1 MKRTLAYV
9 PAIHSM
15 TQRSLYLPHS
25 VSLCSRK
32 NFSPTPIRNY
42 ADFSDIFKQL
52 EKEPPTKAE
61 EMDGSVANSD
71 DNVEEKEMELIRKK
85 SKGYDLNLNDVV
97 SKLRKESRMGTTIDH
112 EEMRKRFELAMQ
124 YKLKREEENR
134 QRAEKEIEEGKKK
147 SAAEWEQYLAQMQK
161 KKKGW
166 F

>member
-1 MKRTLAYV
+1 
-9 PAIHSM
+9 
-15 TQRSLYLPHS
+15 
-25 VSLCSRK
+25 
-32 NFSPTPIRNY
+32 
-42 ADFSDIFKQL
+42 
-52 EKEPPTKAE
+52 
-61 EMDGSVANSD
+61 MDGSFANSD